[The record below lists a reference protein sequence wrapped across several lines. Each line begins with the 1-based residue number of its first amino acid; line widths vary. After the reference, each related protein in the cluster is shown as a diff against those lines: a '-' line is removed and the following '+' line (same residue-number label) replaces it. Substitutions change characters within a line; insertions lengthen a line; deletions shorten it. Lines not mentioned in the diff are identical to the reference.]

1 MNIFN
6 RKLKVN
12 LTSKLFIGVG
22 VGYDWEKG
30 RYESSHQFIITVPFI
45 ILEVTLKKTL

>member
-22 VGYDWEKG
+22 VGYDWESG

-45 ILEVTLKKTL
+45 ILEVTLKKQI